1 MEFIEIENLNKH
13 YQEKSIFKN
22 ANYKFKKNQ
31 FSGILGESGVGKT
44 TLLNILMGI
53 DQDYTGNLIGIPK
66 DISAVFQENRLLENY
81 SISDNLNF
89 VLENRISDN
98 YISKYLNRLDLNVAP
113 DTNIDQL
120 SGGMKRR
127 ISILR
132 AILKDSDLYI
142 FDEPFKDMDRKTHI
156 LTLEFVK
163 EELKGKTLIFSTHSD
178 LDIEILKPNIIKL

>member
-1 MEFIEIENLNKH
+1 MESIKIENLSKNYGDKW
-13 YQEKSIFKN
+13 IFKN
-22 ANYKFKKNQ
+22 ANYNFKKNQ
-31 FSGILGESGVGKT
+31 FNGIMGKSGVGKT

-53 DQDYTGNLIGIPK
+53 DKDYIGNIIGIPEDK
-66 DISAVFQENRLLENY
+66 SVVFQENRLLENY

-89 VLENRISDN
+89 ILESKISDDLI
-98 YISKYLNRLDLNVAP
+98 YEYLKRLELNVFP
-113 DTNIDQL
+113 DTIINQL

-163 EELKGKTLIFSTHSD
+163 EQLKGKTLIFSTHSD
-178 LDIEILKPNIIKL
+178 LDIDILKPNIIIL